1 MRDGSR
7 PLDNAFLEEQA
18 ERCRTLAEKAD
29 PFTRD
34 RLLDLAAKYDDKLS
48 QVSRASR
55 TPRSLLETWVTNKHN
70 MLANGLN
77 SEK

>member
-34 RLLDLAAKYDDKLS
+34 RLLDLAAKYDDKLG

-55 TPRSLLETWVTNKHN
+55 TPRSLLETSATNKHN

>member
-55 TPRSLLETWVTNKHN
+55 TRGSLLEK
-70 MLANGLN
+70 
-77 SEK
+77 

>member
-7 PLDNAFLEEQA
+7 PLDNAFFEEQA
-18 ERCRTLAEKAD
+18 DRCRALAEKAD

-34 RLLDLAAKYDDKLS
+34 RLLDLAAKYDDKLG

-55 TPRSLLETWVTNKHN
+55 SPGSLLETWVKDKHN
-70 MLANGLN
+70 MLANGLS

>member
-1 MRDGSR
+1 MRDVSR
-7 PLDNAFLEEQA
+7 PPLDNAFLEEQA

-34 RLLDLAAKYDDKLS
+34 RLLDLAAKYDDKLG

-55 TPRSLLETWVTNKHN
+55 SPGSLLTWVKGKHN
-70 MLANGLN
+70 MLANGLS